1 MYFMKNSTSSVL
13 QKQFLHTDTALNTNA
28 IHTGKVIAHS
38 TENWV
43 VQEAGCSYRLRRAVS
58 CLIAP
63 MAGDTVAWIPGSTS
77 ASGWIVAVLERDSK
91 SKELPAELV
100 FDTGLNIKVNGN
112 WEVRADEI
120 GMQAKTAKFKLNH
133 IKLSFESFK
142 SIGKLAQNTVQQV
155 RWVGQEFSAVVDR
168 WFQHS
173 KSHQRHTDGIECA
186 RAETLDFQAKAIVKI
201 EAPNVLTEGSTLV
214 KTRGS
219 QIHFG

>member
-1 MYFMKNSTSSVL
+1 MKNSTALAL
-13 QKQFLHTDTALNTNA
+13 QSQFLNTETPLNSNA

-38 TENWV
+38 TDNWV

-63 MAGDTVAWIPGSTS
+63 MSGDTVAWMPGSTS
-77 ASGWIVAVLERDSK
+77 ASGWIVAVLERDNK
-91 SKELPAELV
+91 SKKLPAELV
-100 FDTGLNIKVNGN
+100 FDSGLSIKVKGN
-112 WEVRADEI
+112 WEVHADEI
-120 GMQAKTAKFKLNH
+120 EMQGNTAKLKLNH
-133 IKLSFESFK
+133 IKLSFDTFK